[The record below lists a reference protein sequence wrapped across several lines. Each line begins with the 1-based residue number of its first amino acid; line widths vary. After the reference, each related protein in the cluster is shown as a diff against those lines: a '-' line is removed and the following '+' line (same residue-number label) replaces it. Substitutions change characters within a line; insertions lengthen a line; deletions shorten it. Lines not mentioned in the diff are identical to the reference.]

1 MLFTKEIFAS
11 VLRGAYEAYENGD
24 GSLRARRFSEYQTE
38 TIASRLPT
46 VPYHNAGM
54 RLDFYTD
61 AEDICMAFHYAR
73 ITSRIFLSVDVYE
86 DGVMTYSYVE
96 KNTED
101 NHTGAFCHTFGKKGR
116 KRVTVYLPYSADLA
130 FDKIELVGESYIEPY
145 TDYQGYI
152 YMMGDSITHGYDAE
166 RASQT
171 YANIVMRH
179 LDLDGINQGA
189 AAYTFHCES
198 LDPALFEGKRQPDII
213 TVAYGTND
221 WNGKTRQNFCRDI
234 DEYFAR
240 LREIYPT
247 VPVLVITPI
256 YRASHYVSTQAG
268 TFEFAREYLRDAA
281 KKYEGVYVLD
291 GDKMVPHVY
300 DYFRD
305 VRLHP
310 NDAGFASYGMLVSDA
325 VAEILNI
332 RPRVS
337 FI

>member
-1 MLFTKEIFAS
+1 MRFSEQTLRDT
-11 VLRGAYEAYENGD
+11 LRGAYQVYTNED
-24 GSLRARRFSEYQTE
+24 GTLGARRFTEYQRD
-38 TIASRLPT
+38 TIGSRVPT

-61 AEDICMAFHYAR
+61 AQSMSMSFSYAR

-86 DGVMTYSYVE
+86 DKVMTYSYIE

-101 NHTGAFCHTFGKKGR
+101 NRTGSFTHIFEKKGR

-152 YMMGDSITHGYDAE
+152 YMIGDSITHGYDASVT
-166 RASQT
+166 SQT

-189 AAYTFHCES
+189 AAYSFHRES
-198 LDPALFEGKRQPDII
+198 LDPDLFEGKALPDII
-213 TVAYGTND
+213 TIAYGTND
-221 WNGKTRQNFCRDI
+221 WNAKTREHFCGDI
-234 DEYFAR
+234 DEFFIR
-240 LREIYPT
+240 LRELYPT

-256 YRASHYVSTQAG
+256 YRASHYIPTKAG
-268 TFEFAREYLRDAA
+268 TFEFAREYLTSVA
-281 KKYEGVYVLD
+281 KKYDGVWVLD
-291 GDKMVPHVY
+291 GDKCVPHIY

-310 NDAGFASYGMLVSDA
+310 NDAGFASYGMVVSDA
-325 VAEILNI
+325 VSEILNI

>member
-1 MLFTKEIFAS
+1 MIFTKEIFAS
-11 VLRGAYEAYENGD
+11 VLRGAYEAYENQD
-24 GSLRARRFSEYQTE
+24 GTLSARRFTE
-38 TIASRLPT
+38 NQQKVIADKLPT

-61 AEDICMAFHYAR
+61 AQSLTMSFYYAHL
-73 ITSRIFLSVDVYE
+73 TSRMFMSIDVYE
-86 DGVMTYSYVE
+86 DRVMTYSYTE
-96 KNTED
+96 GNTVD
-101 NHTGAFCHTFGKKGR
+101 NHTGAFTHTFEKKGR
-116 KRVTVYLPYSADLA
+116 KRVSVYLPYTADLA

-145 TDYQGYI
+145 TDYRGYI

-189 AAYTFHCES
+189 AAYTFHSES
-198 LDPALFEGKRQPDII
+198 LDPALFKGKRQPDII
-213 TVAYGTND
+213 TIAYGTND
-221 WNGKTRQNFCRDI
+221 WNGKTHVNFCRDI

-256 YRASHYVSTQAG
+256 YRASYYIPTQAG
-268 TFEFAREYLRDAA
+268 TFEFAREYLAATA
-281 KKYEGVYVLD
+281 KKYDGIYVLD

-310 NDAGFASYGMLVSDA
+310 NDAGFATYGMLVSDA
-325 VAEILNI
+325 VAEILDI
-332 RPRVS
+332 RPRVD

>member
-1 MLFTKEIFAS
+1 MLFSEKLLSDTI
-11 VLRGAYEAYENGD
+11 RGAYQVYTNND
-24 GSLRARRFSEYQTE
+24 GSLGARRFTEYQTN
-38 TIASRLPT
+38 TIGSRVPT

-61 AEDICMAFHYAR
+61 AESISMSFGYVR
-73 ITSRIFLSVDVYE
+73 LTSRIFMSIDVYE
-86 DGVMTYSYVE
+86 DSVLTYVYRE
-96 KNTED
+96 KNTQD
-101 NHTGAFCHTFGKKGR
+101 NHSGEFTHIFKKKGR

-130 FDKIELVGESYIEPY
+130 FEKIELTGESFIEPY

-166 RASQT
+166 ITSQS

-179 LDLDGINQGA
+179 LDLDGMNQGVGG
-189 AAYTFHCES
+189 YTFHQES
-198 LDPALFEGKRQPDII
+198 LDPALFEGRKLPDII
-213 TVAYGTND
+213 TIAYGTND
-221 WNGKTRQNFCRDI
+221 WNGKTHQNFCRDI
-234 DEYFAR
+234 DEFFIR
-240 LREIYPT
+240 LRELYPT
-247 VPVLVITPI
+247 IPVLVITPI
-256 YRASHYVSTQAG
+256 YRASHYIPTQVG
-268 TFEFAREYLRDAA
+268 TFEFAREYLTQAA
-281 KKYEGVYVLD
+281 KKHEGIYVLD

-310 NDAGFASYGMLVSDA
+310 NDAGFSTYGMLVSDA

-332 RPRVS
+332 RAKVH

>member
-1 MLFTKEIFAS
+1 MLFTKETLES
-11 VLRGAYEAYENGD
+11 VLRGAYEVFEED
-24 GSLRARRFSEYQTE
+24 GKLRARRFTEHQTE
-38 TIASRLPT
+38 VIASRLPT

-61 AEDICMAFHYAR
+61 AESLSMSFSCAR
-73 ITSRIFLSVDVYE
+73 ITSRIFYSIDVYE
-86 DGVMTYSYVE
+86 DTVMTYSYIE

-101 NHTGAFCHTFGKKGR
+101 NRTGAFCHTFEKKGR

-130 FDKIELVGESYIEPY
+130 FEKIELSGESFVEPY

-166 RASQT
+166 ICSQT

-189 AAYTFHCES
+189 AAYTFHQES

-213 TVAYGTND
+213 TIAYGTND
-221 WNGKTRQNFCRDI
+221 WNGKTHQNFCRDI
-234 DEYFAR
+234 DEYFFR

-247 VPVLVITPI
+247 TPVLVITPI
-256 YRASHYVSTQAG
+256 YRASHYIPTQAG
-268 TFEFAREYLRDAA
+268 TFEFAREYLTQAA
-281 KKYEGVYVLD
+281 KKYDRIYVLD
-291 GDKMVPHVY
+291 GDKMVPHIY

-310 NDAGFASYGMLVSDA
+310 NDAGFSTYGMLVSDA

-332 RPRVS
+332 RPKVH